1 MDNTK
6 KIKSI
11 FEILKDEKIYN
22 FSDLAGKAL
31 TNGKLFSAQNYPWVA
46 DIAELINSLYST
58 TEKHIGNTDGQIF
71 LVDEIKESCH
81 QDILK
86 YSCIFP
92 DRMIMSSGEFHY
104 LNNAQ
109 FALVDI
115 DFFRKLFWARE
126 LLLNGIV
133 HISPFYRCCD
143 IVEGE
148 GNKDNAMLEY
158 LTLPDQNKKKIAQ
171 LDKSGI
177 GGIEQ
182 IPFVDK
188 VFVALPWLKNA
199 RIQDYLDIVNSNR
212 TEFVFFNHYLS
223 ELSQLTDNSDEY
235 LKKFFKDLDE
245 AIINMQIALEKK
257 KSELKAKG
265 LATTIS
271 ICLTA
276 IPLMFPD
283 NIPPILPVILGG
295 GTINQFMDQLSLVQD
310 IRSIGK
316 DNPFWVLWKWKASK
330 H

>member
-6 KIKSI
+6 IIQSI
-11 FEILKDEKIYN
+11 FEVLKDAKIYN
-22 FSDLAGKAL
+22 FSALASKML
-31 TNGKLFSAQNYPWVA
+31 TRDKLFSAQNYPWIA
-46 DIAELINSLYST
+46 DVAELINSLYSK
-58 TEKHIGNTDGQIF
+58 TEEHIGNTDGQIF

-86 YSCIFP
+86 YSCVFP
-92 DRMIMSSGEFHY
+92 ERMIMSSGEFHY
-104 LNNAQ
+104 LDNAQ

-115 DFFRKLFWARE
+115 DFFRKLFWAKE

-143 IVEGE
+143 LVEGE
-148 GNKDNAMLEY
+148 GNKNNAMLEY
-158 LTLPDQNKKKIAQ
+158 LTLPDQNKKKIAL
-171 LDKSGI
+171 LDESGI
-177 GGIEQ
+177 GGIEH

-188 VFVALPWLKNA
+188 VFVALPWLQNA
-199 RIQDYLDIVNSNR
+199 RIQDYLDIINSNQ
-212 TEFVFFNHYLS
+212 TEFIFFNHHLS
-223 ELSQLTDNSDEY
+223 ELSQLTEISDEY
-235 LKKFFKDLDE
+235 LKKFFKDFDE
-245 AIINMQIALEKK
+245 ATINMQIALEKK
-257 KSELKAKG
+257 KDELKAKG

-276 IPLMFPD
+276 IPLMLP
-283 NIPPILPVILGG
+283 NNVPPILPVILGG

-316 DNPFWVLWKWKASK
+316 DNPFWVLWKWKTSI